1 METRPLP
8 QRSAAAIAAAT
19 LNQAAASPAPD
30 RDSLGVGRGTQ
41 KPEKIMSTQTIAPT
55 QAKSTLK
62 IIDADT
68 HLTEPHDMWTKRAP
82 ASLRDR
88 VPQVK
93 MLDGV
98 RSWVLDGD
106 KSIGTGAH
114 PNSAVLKEGG
124 KVRDLDTFLS
134 LQFEEVHAG
143 SSDVTE
149 RLKVMDEAGIYA
161 QIVYPNILGFGGQMA
176 ARVDA
181 ELRLATVQI
190 YNNAMAELQEE
201 SGQRLFPMA
210 LLPWWDMKEAVKETE
225 RCIAM
230 GMKGININSDPH
242 TSKDENGGYI
252 PDLGH
257 EHWFPL
263 WEVCNDKNL
272 PINFH
277 IGASETSIDWM
288 GQQGWPSL
296 PRDLKSGISGAML
309 FFNNGKTVSNLI
321 YSGILDRY
329 KDLKFVSVES
339 GIGWVPFLMEAL
351 DYQLEEIADTK
362 GFEKKP
368 SEYFKSNFYACFW
381 FEKKDVSD
389 MLHKVGID
397 NCLFE
402 TDFPHPTSLYPIDNL
417 EERLASLTSEDRAK
431 VLSLNAA
438 KLYNIAV

>member
-1 METRPLP
+1 MST
-8 QRSAAAIAAAT
+8 AT
-19 LNQAAASPAPD
+19 LE
-30 RDSLGVGRGTQ
+30 R
-41 KPEKIMSTQTIAPT
+41 PEIK
-55 QAKSTLK
+55 AKSKIK

-68 HLTEPHDMWTKRAP
+68 HLTEPHDMWIKRAP
-82 ASLRDR
+82 ASIRDR

-93 MLDGV
+93 MLNGV
-98 RSWVLDGD
+98 RSWVIDGD

-114 PNSAVLKEGG
+114 PNSAILPQGA
-124 KVRDLDTFLS
+124 KVRDLDKFLK

-143 SSDVTE
+143 SSSLKE
-149 RLKVMDEAGIYA
+149 RLEVMDEAGIYA
-161 QIVYPNILGFGGQMA
+161 QIVYPNILGFGGQA
-176 ARVDA
+176 AAKVDPA
-181 ELRLATVQI
+181 LRLATVQI
-190 YNNAMAELQEE
+190 YNDAMAELQEE

-230 GMKGININSDPH
+230 GMRGININSDPH
-242 TSKDENGGYI
+242 MHKDENGDKI

-257 EHWFPL
+257 EHWYPL
-263 WEVCNDKNL
+263 WEVCEDGKL

-277 IGASETSIDWM
+277 IGASETAIDWM

-296 PRDLKSGISGAML
+296 SYDLAAGIQGAMI

-329 KDLKFVSVES
+329 KGLKFVSVES

-351 DYQLEEIADTK
+351 DYQLEEIAETK

-368 SEYFKSNFYACFW
+368 SEYFRSNFYACFW
-381 FEKKDVSD
+381 FEKKDVSNL
-389 MLHKVGID
+389 LHRVGID

-417 EERLASLTSEDRAK
+417 EERLSALTPEDRAK

-438 KLYNIAV
+438 KLYNIAI

>member
-1 METRPLP
+1 MT
-8 QRSAAAIAAAT
+8 AAT
-19 LNQAAASPAPD
+19 LD
-30 RDSLGVGRGTQ
+30 RP
-41 KPEKIMSTQTIAPT
+41 K
-55 QAKSTLK
+55 AKSTIK
-62 IIDADT
+62 VIDADT
-68 HLTEPHDMWTKRAP
+68 HLTEPHDMWVKRAP
-82 ASLRDR
+82 ASIRDR

-93 MLDGV
+93 VLDGV
-98 RSWVLDGD
+98 RSWVIDGD

-114 PNSAVLKEGG
+114 PNSSILKEGG
-124 KVRDLDTFLS
+124 KVRDLDTFLK
-134 LQFEEVHAG
+134 LQFEDVHRG

-149 RLKVMDEAGIYA
+149 RLRVMDEAGIHA
-161 QIVYPNILGFGGQMA
+161 QIVYPNILGFGGQA
-176 ARVDA
+176 AAKVDRA
-181 ELRLATVQI
+181 LSLECVKI
-190 YNNAMAELQEE
+190 YNDAMAELQAD
-201 SGQRLFPMA
+201 SGDRLFPMA
-210 LLPWWDMKEAVKETE
+210 LLPWWDVQASVRETE
-225 RCIAM
+225 RCAAM
-230 GMKGININSDPH
+230 GLRGININSDPH
-242 TSKDENGGYI
+242 FQQDAHGDPI

-257 EHWFPL
+257 EHWYPL
-263 WEVCNDKNL
+263 WEACTGLNL
-272 PINFH
+272 PVNFH

-309 FFNNGKTVSNLI
+309 FFNNGNTVANLI
-321 YSGILDRY
+321 YSGVLDRY
-329 KDLKFVSVES
+329 RGLQFVSVES

-351 DYQLEEIADTK
+351 DYQLEEIAETR

-368 SEYFKSNFYACFW
+368 SEYFRSNFHACFW

-417 EERLASLTSEDRAK
+417 EERLSDLTQEDRAK